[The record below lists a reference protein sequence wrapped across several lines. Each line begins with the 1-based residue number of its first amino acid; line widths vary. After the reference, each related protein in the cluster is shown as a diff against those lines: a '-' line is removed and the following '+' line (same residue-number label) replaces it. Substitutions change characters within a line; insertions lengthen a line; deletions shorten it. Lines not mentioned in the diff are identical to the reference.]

1 MEDDLD
7 SIIDILNDDGKFASA
22 NNGGMILE
30 RPGKKGLPP
39 LIQRKNSQQRMQ
51 YQDGKAQAEAD
62 LKQINEKIQK

>member
-7 SIIDILNDDGKFASA
+7 SIIDILNDDGKFQSA

-39 LIQRKNSQQRMQ
+39 LIVRKNSQ
-51 YQDGKAQAEAD
+51 
-62 LKQINEKIQK
+62 